1 MSLVDSRNRREVEEE
16 EHLDEIRRNG
26 LEQRKKFLDEAVLL
40 LLLRSIARNRE

>member
-1 MSLVDSRNRREVEEE
+1 MSLVDIRSLREVEVE

-40 LLLRSIARNRE
+40 LPLRSISRSRE